1 MHLQGPVCHDE
12 KEEDG
17 DDDDEHGGDADEDGG
32 DADEDGGAD
41 FTFNNQF
48 VFHQTQPI
56 LLVFVAVNQLLCFFS
71 RKHA

>member
-17 DDDDEHGGDADEDGG
+17 GDDDEDGGDDDEDGG
-32 DADEDGGAD
+32 DADEDGDDDDEDSGAD
-41 FTFNNQF
+41 LTFKNQF

-56 LLVFVAVNQLLCFFS
+56 LLVFVAVN
-71 RKHA
+71 